1 MALSIRRREWIQK
14 AGLLAESARFDLCGA
29 CALPGGARRRDPDS
43 PESWIYPAALPD
55 GTTVRLLKVLQTNAC
70 TKNCLYCANRVTRDI
85 PRETFSPEELA
96 RLFGEMLRA
105 GLVQGLFLS
114 SAVSGRPDEDM
125 ARMTAT
131 AEILRRRFGFR
142 GYIHLKVLPGA
153 ERAAIEKAA
162 ELADR
167 ISINLEAPGE
177 EALGRV
183 ARQKRFSQD
192 ILSRVRW
199 IREAVRNPGFRAKSH
214 TTQFV
219 VGAAGEADRDILF
232 WTERLYRSESV
243 ARAYFSAYQ
252 VPDPDT
258 PLESEPAPL
267 LREHRLYQADFLL
280 RRYGFRLEEM
290 VFESDGNLSLA
301 EDPKQAWARRHPEAF
316 PVDLATAPRELLLRV
331 PGIGPV
337 SASRIC
343 KARRE
348 GLGLDPAASL
358 RRLGVIVGRALP
370 YCLWKGRALAE
381 ASPQQV
387 LCFDEKDAREKDRPL
402 ARRSRGHALDSEAFL
417 SLDPGG

>member
-1 MALSIRRREWIQK
+1 MALSVRRKEWIQK

-29 CALPGGARRRDPDS
+29 CALPGGARRRDPDV

-70 TKNCLYCANRVTRDI
+70 IKNCLYCANRVTRDV

-131 AEILRRRFGFR
+131 AEILRGRLRFR
-142 GYIHLKVLPGA
+142 GYIHLKILPGA
-153 ERAAIEKAA
+153 SRDAVEQAAR
-162 ELADR
+162 LADR
-167 ISINLEAPGE
+167 ISINLEAPGG
-177 EALGRV
+177 EALRRV
-183 ARQKRFSQD
+183 AGQKRFFQD
-192 ILSRVRW
+192 ILSQLRW
-199 IREAVRNPGFRAKSH
+199 IREAVKDPGLRAKSH

-219 VGAAGEADRDILF
+219 VGAAQEADREILF
-232 WTERLYRSESV
+232 WTERLYRNESL

-252 VPDPDT
+252 IPDPDT
-258 PLESEPAPL
+258 PLRSAPASL

-280 RRYGFRLEEM
+280 RKYGFRLDEM
-290 VFESDGNLSLA
+290 VFEPDGNLSLA
-301 EDPKQAWARRHPEAF
+301 VDPKQAWARRHPEAF
-316 PVDLATAPRELLLRV
+316 PVDLATAPRDLLLRV

-348 GLGLDPAASL
+348 GLGPDPAATL
-358 RRLGVIVGRALP
+358 KRLGVVVGRALP

-381 ASPQQV
+381 ESPQQD
-387 LCFDEKDAREKDRPL
+387 LNFDERDAGERDGPL
-402 ARRSRGHALDSEAFL
+402 PGRSRSPGLDAEALF
-417 SLDPGG
+417 SLDLGC